1 MDQIINHAVLSLDFW
16 QDTVTYEGSTM
27 PTGTIGCE
35 VLNIPDSTIEK
46 LDTPCNVL
54 NQLLQ
59 GMNTGSVDME
69 LLPQVQQ
76 AAGEIISFLQVTP
89 PFSRLNRSY
98 FEQKLAA
105 IFSEEY
111 MEDAKAYLQLTQQE
125 QLICALTGQH
135 SKATMLVRIAQVL
148 GHLSYSLGQYK
159 EALTKF
165 AERLNEPGYAHHFIG
180 NALLTCRMQEEAGSF
195 ENVDEYK
202 AVRGIAWLY
211 NQSGQSEQAAI
222 QKYVRKNGCTEET
235 AAKFLALA
243 KQNRSRVPFYQ
254 TVQDEDSEE
263 TGEDV
268 SRDDH
273 WDYAEILWNG
283 IQAEAV
289 REAFEKLN
297 YREQTLLE
305 KRNAICMTCG
315 RVSPISTRLT
325 FEELAAL
332 FEGSTASGAER
343 AYRKAVEHLT
353 CLLAEA
359 GVLHMI
365 RLKRQSQTKHKKKIA
380 VVVYLYQV
388 DNDGEWGEISFD
400 FEAGTAEIIQ
410 LAEWDTTVSKKF
422 AQKAIQYILTCNAK
436 LCKETTLIYE

>member
-1 MDQIINHAVLSLDFW
+1 M
-16 QDTVTYEGSTM
+16 
-27 PTGTIGCE
+27 
-35 VLNIPDSTIEK
+35 
-46 LDTPCNVL
+46 
-54 NQLLQ
+54 
-59 GMNTGSVDME
+59 
-69 LLPQVQQ
+69 
-76 AAGEIISFLQVTP
+76 
-89 PFSRLNRSY
+89 
-98 FEQKLAA
+98 
-105 IFSEEY
+105 
-111 MEDAKAYLQLTQQE
+111 
-125 QLICALTGQH
+125 
-135 SKATMLVRIAQVL
+135 
-148 GHLSYSLGQYK
+148 
-159 EALTKF
+159 
-165 AERLNEPGYAHHFIG
+165 
-180 NALLTCRMQEEAGSF
+180 
-195 ENVDEYK
+195 
-202 AVRGIAWLY
+202 
-211 NQSGQSEQAAI
+211 
-222 QKYVRKNGCTEET
+222 
-235 AAKFLALA
+235 A

-325 FEELAAL
+325 FEELAVL

>member
-1 MDQIINHAVLSLDFW
+1 MDTAWTWDLSS
-16 QDTVTYEGSTM
+16 Y
-27 PTGTIGCE
+27 CA
-35 VLNIPDSTIEK
+35 K
-46 LDTPCNVL
+46 Y
-54 NQLLQ
+54 
-59 GMNTGSVDME
+59 
-69 LLPQVQQ
+69 
-76 AAGEIISFLQVTP
+76 SFLTEPRGVTMREVERIFQLTPEP
-89 PFSRLNRSY
+89 PIWGNLNDYILEAVQRHNLRWFSFFLHCYENRLNGRVRRFLLREGLDRY
-98 FEQKLAA
+98 DPERFLDYKMGCVLAMLNCLR
-105 IFSEEY
+105 EY
-111 MEDAKAYLQLTQQE
+111 DPAQGADFLT
-125 QLICALTGQH
+125 
-135 SKATMLVRIAQVL
+135 
-148 GHLSYSLGQYK
+148 
-159 EALTKF
+159 
-165 AERLNEPGYAHHFIG
+165 YAHHFIG

-202 AVRGIAWLY
+202 AVRGIAWIY
-211 NQSGQSEQAAI
+211 NQSGQSEQATI
-222 QKYVRKNGCTEET
+222 QKYVQKNGCTEET

-254 TVQDEDSEE
+254 TIQDENSEE

-283 IQAEAV
+283 IQAKAV

-325 FEELAAL
+325 FEELAIL

-343 AYRKAVEHLT
+343 AYRKAVEHLA
-353 CLLAEA
+353 CLLTEA
-359 GVLHMI
+359 GALHMI
-365 RLKRQSQTKHKKKIA
+365 RLKRKSQTKRKKKIA
-380 VVVYLYQV
+380 AAVYLYQV

-400 FEAGTAEIIQ
+400 FEVETAEIIR

-422 AQKAIQYILTCNAK
+422 ARKVIQYFLNSDSDK
-436 LCKETTLIYE
+436 LYKETSLICE

>member
-1 MDQIINHAVLSLDFW
+1 MDTAWTWELSG
-16 QDTVTYEGSTM
+16 Y
-27 PTGTIGCE
+27 CA
-35 VLNIPDSTIEK
+35 K
-46 LDTPCNVL
+46 Y
-54 NQLLQ
+54 
-59 GMNTGSVDME
+59 
-69 LLPQVQQ
+69 
-76 AAGEIISFLQVTP
+76 SFLTEPEGLTMREVESIFQLDPEP
-89 PFSRLNRSY
+89 PVLENMNNYIIEAVRSCELRWFSFFLHHYENRLNGRVRRFLLREGLDRYDPERFSDY
-98 FEQKLAA
+98 KMGCVLAMLDCLRGYDPTQGA
-105 IFSEEY
+105 DF
-111 MEDAKAYLQLTQQE
+111 LT
-125 QLICALTGQH
+125 
-135 SKATMLVRIAQVL
+135 
-148 GHLSYSLGQYK
+148 
-159 EALTKF
+159 
-165 AERLNEPGYAHHFIG
+165 YAHHFIG

-222 QKYVRKNGCTEET
+222 QKHAQKNGCTEET

-283 IQAEAV
+283 IQAKAV

-325 FEELAAL
+325 FEELAIL

-343 AYRKAVEHLT
+343 AYRKAVEHLA
-353 CLLAEA
+353 CLLTEA

-365 RLKRQSQTKHKKKIA
+365 RLKRKSQTKRKKKITA
-380 VVVYLYQV
+380 AGYLYQV

-400 FEAGTAEIIQ
+400 FEAGTAEIIR
-410 LAEWDTTVSKKF
+410 LAEWDTTVSKRF
-422 AQKAIQYILTCNAK
+422 AKVVVSHLLN
-436 LCKETTLIYE
+436 CKTGQLMKEIIITLS

>member
-1 MDQIINHAVLSLDFW
+1 MLKDFSWNTTGYIPKHRIESSGSGLSEYLAERIFQVDPEPPVHENLNDYIIKAVQRRELCWFSFFLHH
-16 QDTVTYEGSTM
+16 YE
-27 PTGTIGCE
+27 
-35 VLNIPDSTIEK
+35 N
-46 LDTPCNVL
+46 
-54 NQLLQ
+54 
-59 GMNTGSVDME
+59 
-69 LLPQVQQ
+69 
-76 AAGEIISFLQVTP
+76 
-89 PFSRLNRSY
+89 RLNGRVRCFLLREGLDRY
-98 FEQKLAA
+98 DPERFLDYKMGCVLAMLDCLR
-105 IFSEEY
+105 EY
-111 MEDAKAYLQLTQQE
+111 DPAQGADFLT
-125 QLICALTGQH
+125 
-135 SKATMLVRIAQVL
+135 
-148 GHLSYSLGQYK
+148 
-159 EALTKF
+159 
-165 AERLNEPGYAHHFIG
+165 YAHHFIG

-202 AVRGIAWLY
+202 AVREIAWLY

-222 QKYVRKNGCTEET
+222 QKYAQKNGCTEET

-268 SRDDH
+268 SQDDY

-283 IQAEAV
+283 IRAEAV

-325 FEELAAL
+325 FEELAVL

-343 AYRKAVEHLT
+343 AYHKAVERLA
-353 CLLAEA
+353 CLLTEA

-365 RLKRQSQTKHKKKIA
+365 RLKRKSQTKRKKKIA
-380 VVVYLYQV
+380 AAVYLYQV

-400 FEAGTAEIIQ
+400 FEAGTAEIIR

-422 AQKAIQYILTCNAK
+422 ARKAIRYFLNSDSDK
-436 LCKETTLIYE
+436 LYKETSLVCE

>member
-1 MDQIINHAVLSLDFW
+1 MDTAWTWELSG
-16 QDTVTYEGSTM
+16 Y
-27 PTGTIGCE
+27 CA
-35 VLNIPDSTIEK
+35 K
-46 LDTPCNVL
+46 Y
-54 NQLLQ
+54 
-59 GMNTGSVDME
+59 
-69 LLPQVQQ
+69 
-76 AAGEIISFLQVTP
+76 SFLTEPRGVTMREVERIFQLDPEP
-89 PFSRLNRSY
+89 PVHENLNDYIIKAVQSRNLRWFSFFLHHYENRLNGRVRRFLLREGLDRY
-98 FEQKLAA
+98 DPERFLDYKMGCVLAMLDCLR
-105 IFSEEY
+105 EY
-111 MEDAKAYLQLTQQE
+111 DPAQGADFLT
-125 QLICALTGQH
+125 
-135 SKATMLVRIAQVL
+135 
-148 GHLSYSLGQYK
+148 
-159 EALTKF
+159 
-165 AERLNEPGYAHHFIG
+165 YAHHFIG

-222 QKYVRKNGCTEET
+222 QKYAQKNGCTEET

-254 TVQDEDSEE
+254 TIQDEDSEE

-315 RVSPISTRLT
+315 RVSPISTRKT
-325 FEELAAL
+325 FEELAVL

-343 AYRKAVEHLT
+343 AYRRAVDRLT
-353 CLLAEA
+353 ELLVAEGA
-359 GVLHMI
+359 IHVI
-365 RLKRQSQTKHKKKIA
+365 RLKQKSKTKRKKKITA
-380 VVVYLYQV
+380 AIYEYQA
-388 DNDGEWGEISFD
+388 DCDGEWGDISLD
-400 FEAGTAEIIQ
+400 FENGTAKIVR
-410 LAEWDTTVSKKF
+410 LADWDTMRTNRF
-422 AQKAIQYILTCNAK
+422 ANKAIAYLLNCENEK
-436 LCKETTLIYE
+436 LPKETMVAFES

>member
-1 MDQIINHAVLSLDFW
+1 MDTAWTWELSG
-16 QDTVTYEGSTM
+16 YCS
-27 PTGTIGCE
+27 
-35 VLNIPDSTIEK
+35 K
-46 LDTPCNVL
+46 Y
-54 NQLLQ
+54 
-59 GMNTGSVDME
+59 
-69 LLPQVQQ
+69 
-76 AAGEIISFLQVTP
+76 SFLTEPKGLTMREVERIFQLEPEP
-89 PFSRLNRSY
+89 PVLENRNDFIIKAVRSRELRWFSFFLHCYENRLNGRVRRFLLREGLDRY
-98 FEQKLAA
+98 DPERFWDCKMGCVLAMLNCLR
-105 IFSEEY
+105 EY
-111 MEDAKAYLQLTQQE
+111 DPAQGADFLT
-125 QLICALTGQH
+125 
-135 SKATMLVRIAQVL
+135 
-148 GHLSYSLGQYK
+148 
-159 EALTKF
+159 
-165 AERLNEPGYAHHFIG
+165 YAHHFIG

-222 QKYVRKNGCTEET
+222 QKYAQKNGCTEET

-283 IQAEAV
+283 IQAKAI

-325 FEELAAL
+325 FEELAVL

-343 AYRKAVEHLT
+343 AYRKAVDHLA
-353 CLLAEA
+353 CLLT
-359 GVLHMI
+359 G
-365 RLKRQSQTKHKKKIA
+365 
-380 VVVYLYQV
+380 
-388 DNDGEWGEISFD
+388 
-400 FEAGTAEIIQ
+400 
-410 LAEWDTTVSKKF
+410 
-422 AQKAIQYILTCNAK
+422 
-436 LCKETTLIYE
+436 

>member
-1 MDQIINHAVLSLDFW
+1 MDTAWTWDLSS
-16 QDTVTYEGSTM
+16 Y
-27 PTGTIGCE
+27 CA
-35 VLNIPDSTIEK
+35 K
-46 LDTPCNVL
+46 Y
-54 NQLLQ
+54 
-59 GMNTGSVDME
+59 
-69 LLPQVQQ
+69 
-76 AAGEIISFLQVTP
+76 SFLTEPRGVTMREVERIFQLDPEP
-89 PFSRLNRSY
+89 PIWGNLNDYILEAVQRHNLRWFSFFLHCYENRLNGRVRRFLLREGLDRY
-98 FEQKLAA
+98 DPERFLDYKMGCVLAMLDCLW
-105 IFSEEY
+105 EY
-111 MEDAKAYLQLTQQE
+111 DP
-125 QLICALTGQH
+125 
-135 SKATMLVRIAQVL
+135 AQ
-148 GHLSYSLGQYK
+148 GADFLSYV
-159 EALTKF
+159 
-165 AERLNEPGYAHHFIG
+165 HHFIG

-222 QKYVRKNGCTEET
+222 QKYAQKNGCTEET

-254 TVQDEDSEE
+254 TIQDEDSEE

-283 IQAEAV
+283 IQVKAV

-325 FEELAAL
+325 FEELAVL

-343 AYRKAVEHLT
+343 AYRRAVDRLT
-353 CLLAEA
+353 ELLVAEGA
-359 GVLHMI
+359 IHVI
-365 RLKRQSQTKHKKKIA
+365 RLKQKSKTKRKKKIA
-380 VVVYLYQV
+380 AAIYEYQA
-388 DNDGEWGEISFD
+388 DCDGEWGEISFD
-400 FEAGTAEIIQ
+400 FENGTAKIIR
-410 LAEWDTTVSKKF
+410 LADWDTMKTNRF
-422 AQKAIQYILTCNAK
+422 ANRAITYLLNCEDEK
-436 LCKETTLIYE
+436 PSKETLIAFE